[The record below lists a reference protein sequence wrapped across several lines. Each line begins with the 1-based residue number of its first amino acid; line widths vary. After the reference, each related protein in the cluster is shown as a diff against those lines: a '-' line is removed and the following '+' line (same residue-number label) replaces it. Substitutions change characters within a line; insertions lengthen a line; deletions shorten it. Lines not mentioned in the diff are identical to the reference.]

1 MAEAIGVVA
10 SVASLLD
17 LALKLSNALHDLQ
30 FQIRK
35 APDLIQSLEN
45 ETEAIR
51 LVLTHVES
59 TFRTAAAAQLGN
71 SDSAAI
77 IGDLE
82 VELGKSEAVL
92 KQLGSFIDSL
102 RNETPALQRFKWARD
117 RAKGVELR
125 SKLKE
130 IRIRIGELQVAYSNS
145 SLTRI
150 ELVLQDIQLIQH
162 RQHVI
167 TSSLGACMSDTRNQ
181 LVTNRNTAI
190 RSQADISTALEALQT
205 TTPRLPPDWLESIS
219 NQLAT
224 AINSFHP
231 RLHEGPPPAVA
242 ERQSSL
248 NRMDPGGQCLF
259 EAQGGNTAASR
270 HRTHKEESFA
280 AIPSPLKHS
289 TLGNLTAIKR
299 IINES
304 PAAVLDVG
312 YDGNSALQESTRTFN
327 PWEVS
332 LQTWKTLLRA
342 GADPDQINAD
352 GLTFRHYVCH
362 LLLQHA
368 IPLKLHPEVQG
379 LIQVWQCLED
389 LDLSFI
395 HEIVVKR
402 CPIDLAPVLKTGR
415 ADIISQIDAQDRF
428 GMTPLMYAVVL
439 GDTKTVDVLIKAG
452 ASVHKRT
459 PFGHTVLY
467 YASSLPASTCATVVD
482 LLLAAGANAH
492 AAFPSDWS
500 VLHTAAIYDNT
511 TMVHRIIQEG
521 VSPEYFG
528 PRGNRPIH
536 YAASEN
542 SEKVVRLLHEKGVDI
557 NVLADNGLS
566 PLGVAIQANT
576 PDTQL
581 ALLELGADYLV
592 TGKWGTIFHLA
603 AYWGNEVTFRTLS
616 GVKLRGLDIH
626 ARDAKG
632 LTASSLFEDRYDMTD
647 ELAIA
652 FHQLKDSIRSQ
663 SLEEQRGD
671 DELGDDNEFFDAF
684 EA

>member
-71 SDSAAI
+71 SDSAAVI
-77 IGDLE
+77 SDLE
-82 VELGKSEAVL
+82 VELGKSEALL

-102 RNETPALQRFKWARD
+102 KNETPALQRFKWVRD

-125 SKLKE
+125 SRLKE
-130 IRIRIGELQVAYSNS
+130 IRIRIGELQQAYSNS
-145 SLTRI
+145 SLNRM

-162 RQHVI
+162 RQHAI
-167 TSSLGACMSDTRNQ
+167 TGSLGACVSDTRNQ
-181 LVTNRNTAI
+181 LVADRNTAI
-190 RSQADISTALEALQT
+190 RSQADIIKALEALQT
-205 TTPRLPPDWLESIS
+205 TTPRLPPDWLENIS

-224 AINSFHP
+224 TINSFHP
-231 RLHEGPPPAVA
+231 RLPDPPPTVA

-259 EAQGGNTAASR
+259 EGQGGNTAASR
-270 HRTHKEESFA
+270 YRTHQEESFA

-289 TLGNLTAIKR
+289 TLVIKL
-299 IINES
+299 N
-304 PAAVLDVG
+304 
-312 YDGNSALQESTRTFN
+312 
-327 PWEVS
+327 
-332 LQTWKTLLRA
+332 
-342 GADPDQINAD
+342 
-352 GLTFRHYVCH
+352 
-362 LLLQHA
+362 HA
-368 IPLKLHPEVQG
+368 IPLNLRSEVEG
-379 LIQVWQCLED
+379 LIQVWHCLED

-415 ADIISQIDAQDRF
+415 ADIVSQIDAQDRF

-452 ASVHKRT
+452 ASVHKTT
-459 PFGHTVLY
+459 PFGHTVLH
-467 YASSLPASTCATVVD
+467 YASSLPASTCATLVD

-492 AAFPSDWS
+492 AAFPSGWS

-511 TMVHRIIQEG
+511 TMMHRIIEEG

-528 PRGNRPIH
+528 PWGNRPIH
-536 YAASEN
+536 YAASQN
-542 SEKVVRLLHEKGVDI
+542 SEKVVRLLHEKGVDL
-557 NVLADNGLS
+557 NVLADHRLS

-616 GVKLRGLDIH
+616 SVKLRGLDYH
-626 ARDAKG
+626 ARDAEG
-632 LTASSLFEDRYDMTD
+632 LTATSLFEDRYDMTD

-663 SLEEQRGD
+663 SLEEQRGE

>member
-1 MAEAIGVVA
+1 MNKAN
-10 SVASLLD
+10 LL
-17 LALKLSNALHDLQ
+17 S
-30 FQIRK
+30 
-35 APDLIQSLEN
+35 S
-45 ETEAIR
+45 
-51 LVLTHVES
+51 
-59 TFRTAAAAQLGN
+59 
-71 SDSAAI
+71 
-77 IGDLE
+77 
-82 VELGKSEAVL
+82 
-92 KQLGSFIDSL
+92 
-102 RNETPALQRFKWARD
+102 
-117 RAKGVELR
+117 
-125 SKLKE
+125 
-130 IRIRIGELQVAYSNS
+130 S
-145 SLTRI
+145 SLTRM

-162 RQHVI
+162 RQHAI
-167 TSSLGACMSDTRNQ
+167 TGSLGACVSDTRNQ
-181 LVTNRNTAI
+181 LVADRNTAI
-190 RSQADISTALEALQT
+190 RSQADIIKALEALQT
-205 TTPRLPPDWLESIS
+205 TTPRLPPDWLENIS

-224 AINSFHP
+224 TINSFHP
-231 RLHEGPPPAVA
+231 RLPDPPPTVA
-242 ERQSSL
+242 ERQSPL

-270 HRTHKEESFA
+270 HRTHNEESFA
-280 AIPSPLKHS
+280 VIPSPLKHS
-289 TLGNLTAIKR
+289 TLVIKLNVGQSQCSISCICRCHASASARRPLSRLPKALQMITGSMLFEYSSCPASRVTCDLGSCYRTRSTRLTLRYGFPLWCLRYAIDVLVERLSINNLTFTLALRRCIPLTSSKDNIIYHALKGNLTAIKR
-299 IINES
+299 IANES

-312 YDGNSALQESTRTFN
+312 YDGNSALHKSTQTFNN

-332 LQTWKTLLRA
+332 FQIWKALLQA

-368 IPLKLHPEVQG
+368 IPLKLHPEVEG

-415 ADIISQIDAQDRF
+415 ADIVSQIDAQDRF

-439 GDTKTVDVLIKAG
+439 GDTKTVDILIKAG

-467 YASSLPASTCATVVD
+467 YASSLPASTCATVVE

-492 AAFPSDWS
+492 AAFPSGWS

-511 TMVHRIIQEG
+511 TMMHRIIEEG

-528 PRGNRPIH
+528 PWGNRPIH
-536 YAASEN
+536 YAASHN
-542 SEKVVRLLHEKGVDI
+542 SEKVVRLLHEKGVDL
-557 NVLADNGLS
+557 NVLADHRLS

-632 LTASSLFEDRYDMTD
+632 LTATSLFEDRYDMTD

-663 SLEEQRGD
+663 SLEEHRGEDEVGD
-671 DELGDDNEFFDAF
+671 DDEFFDAF